1 MPWKVCSVELQ
12 RQVLC
17 EQIVGQGR
25 CVSAVCREM
34 GVSRKTA
41 YKWLKLYRGDPGRS
55 LADRSRRPRSS
66 PARTD
71 ASIEQQVL
79 TLRDRHRW
87 GARKIWHVLQQ
98 RGLTTPSPRTLT
110 AVLARHG
117 RIERSALPPADE
129 ATERF
134 ERSTPN
140 ALWQMDHKG
149 PIEIARQRHHPLTVV
164 DDHSRFCL
172 CFEPLADVT
181 LATAWPVLWDLF
193 NEYGL
198 PEALLCDGAFAARHD
213 GGGGVSELDQRLIR
227 LGIQPIHGRAY
238 HPQTQGKVERLHGT
252 AQRELIDFDA
262 RRDNMDHFC
271 HDRDRWQRT
280 YNLLRPHESLGDR
293 PPISRYQRSTRRR
306 PSALPEIDYPQG
318 AVLRRVSQ
326 VGDIHYRGV
335 RISVS
340 RSLRRQF
347 VRIDDRDD
355 EVAVYYAWK
364 LLRVISHAQ
373 LIGRGHNQVT

>member
-1 MPWKVCSVELQ
+1 MPWKVWSVQLQ
-12 RQVLC
+12 RHVLC

-25 CVSAVCREM
+25 SVSSVCREM

-41 YKWLKLYRGDPGRS
+41 YKWLKVYRADPGIL
-55 LADRSRRPRSS
+55 LADRSRRPHGS
-66 PARTD
+66 PARTE
-71 ASIEQQVL
+71 AAIEQQVL
-79 TLRDRHRW
+79 ALRDRYRW
-87 GARKIWHVLQQ
+87 GARKIWHVLRQ
-98 RGLTTPSPRTLT
+98 RGVATPSPRTLT
-110 AVLARHG
+110 AVLRRHG
-117 RIERSALPPADE
+117 RIERASAAPSDE
-129 ATERF
+129 ATQRF
-134 ERSTPN
+134 ERSEPN

-149 PIEIARQRHHPLTVV
+149 PIEIARQRHHPLTVL

-172 CFEPLADVT
+172 CFEPLSDVT
-181 LATAWPVLWDLF
+181 LGGAWPVLWELF
-193 NEYGL
+193 AEYGL
-198 PEALLCDGAFAARHD
+198 PEALLCDGAFASRHD

-227 LGIQPIHGRAY
+227 LGIRPIHGRAY

-252 AQRELIDFDA
+252 VQRELLGFSA

-271 HDRDRWQRT
+271 QDRDRWQWI

-293 PPISRYQRSTRRR
+293 PPISRYRRSTRPR
-306 PSALPEIDYPQG
+306 PVALPEIEYPAG

-335 RISVS
+335 RIGLS
-340 RSLRRQF
+340 RSLQRQF
-347 VRIDDRDD
+347 VRIEDRDD

-364 LLRVISHAQ
+364 LLRVIGHAQ